1 MFKVI
6 CRIVIL
12 ILMLSGFIA
21 CGGLTP
27 PQSGF
32 LSDYSKLKPNPRYKN
47 SYLYLNPDRNLA
59 SYSRF
64 FVEHVNMYLS
74 PEARERGVDPSQLND
89 LAEYFRN
96 EVIGQLKGKYT
107 QVGFGRRKPGTLQ
120 VRMAIT
126 EVKPAGAM
134 SASGPLGLKKGIS
147 LGGASAEFELLDY
160 QSGEVVAAGIVS
172 EEETR
177 KSDGTSWGNT
187 RKILS
192 QWAKRFRARLDEAHA
207 DHQ

>member
-6 CRIVIL
+6 FRIVIP
-12 ILMLSGFIA
+12 ILMLGGFIA
-21 CGGLTP
+21 CGGMTP
-27 PQSGF
+27 PKSGF

-59 SYSRF
+59 SYSKF
-64 FVEHVNMYLS
+64 FVEHVKMYLS
-74 PEARERGVDPSQLND
+74 PEARERGVDPTQLND

-96 EVIGQLKGKYT
+96 EVIGQLQGKYT
-107 QVGFGRRKPGTLQ
+107 QAGFGRREPGTLQ

-126 EVKPAGAM
+126 ELKSAGSM
-134 SASGPLGLKKGIS
+134 SASGPLGLEKEIS

-172 EEETR
+172 EEEIL

-192 QWAKRFRARLDEAHA
+192 QWAKRFRARLDEAQA
-207 DHQ
+207 GNQ

>member
-6 CRIVIL
+6 CRIVVP
-12 ILMLSGFIA
+12 ILMLCGFIA
-21 CGGLTP
+21 CGGMKP

-59 SYSRF
+59 SYSSF
-64 FVEHVNMYLS
+64 IVEHVKIFLI
-74 PEARERGVDPSQLND
+74 PEARDRGIDPTRMNE
-89 LAEYFRN
+89 LAKYFRN
-96 EVIGQLKGKYT
+96 EVIDQLKGKYT
-107 QVGFGRRKPGTLQ
+107 QVNFLRREPGILQ
-120 VRMAIT
+120 VRIAIT
-126 EVKPAGAM
+126 DLKPAGAT
-134 SASGPLGLKKGIS
+134 SASGPLGLKKEIS

-160 QSGEVVAAGIVS
+160 QSGEVVAAGMIS

-177 KSDGTSWGNT
+177 KPDGTSWGNT

-207 DHQ
+207 GHQ

>member
-6 CRIVIL
+6 CRIVIP
-12 ILMLSGFIA
+12 ILMLGGFMA
-21 CGGLTP
+21 CGGMKP

-47 SYLYLNPDRNLA
+47 SYLYLNPDRDMA
-59 SYSRF
+59 FYSKF

-74 PEARERGVDPSQLND
+74 PEARKRGVDATQLNE

-96 EVIGQLKGKYT
+96 EIIGQLKGKYT
-107 QVGFGRRKPGTLQ
+107 QVGLGRREPGTLQ

-126 EVKPAGAM
+126 EVKPTGAM
-134 SASGPLGLKKGIS
+134 SASGPLGLNKEIS

-177 KSDGTSWGNT
+177 KPDGTSWGNT

-207 DHQ
+207 GHQ